1 MEKCYKYVQSYILV
15 YLFFYVCVCMYV
27 CMYVCVCV
35 CVYVYI
41 YIHLYHDIKN
51 PGTRAFEHPRG
62 SRGRGS
68 RCSSAG
74 HPSPPSD
81 RLAIA
86 VQKQRFEV

>member
-1 MEKCYKYVQSYILV
+1 MYNLIYLYTYSFMCV
-15 YLFFYVCVCMYV
+15 YVCMYV

-35 CVYVYI
+35 YVCMCMYIYI